1 MGIGQVERRQMVG
14 IGERAEAGHAR
25 APCSYQPRERFTML
39 TTESITGTSTSTP
52 TTVAS
57 AAPEFSPNRLIAAA
71 TASSKKLDAPIR
83 AAGAATHPATPKR
96 SEEHTSELQSLLRHS
111 YAVF

>member
-57 AAPEFSPNRLIAAA
+57 AAPLFPRPRPPPARPRPAQA
-71 TASSKKLDAPIR
+71 R
-83 AAGAATHPATPKR
+83 ARDHRAGR
-96 SEEHTSELQSLLRHS
+96 SEEHTSALQSLMRIS
-111 YAVF
+111 YAVFCLKKT